1 MQMYKEMH
9 KNLHIHIRHQVT
21 SADEAE
27 DRDAVVFVE
36 NAEGTEYL
44 TKG

>member
-1 MQMYKEMH
+1 MYE
-9 KNLHIHIRHQVT
+9 LSPIHIRHQIT